1 VIHVPVLVEE
11 AVAALQIREA
21 GTYVDGT
28 FGRGGHS
35 AAILAR
41 LGVRGRLLAF
51 DQDPEAHADRALQDP
66 RLELIHGRFS
76 TMSAALAERGVR
88 AVAGV
93 LLDLGVSSPQL
104 DRAERGFSFMKEG
117 PLDMRMDTTRGET
130 AAEWL
135 NRADEEEIREVI
147 ATYGEERFAKAVAAK
162 IVEARAREPF
172 RTTRQLAEV
181 VGRAVRTREPGQH
194 PATRTFQALRIHV
207 NQELEELEVTL
218 PQAARLLERGG
229 RLAVISFHSLEDRIV
244 KRFFNERAGK
254 ESRGSRHL
262 PEQSVKFEAP
272 SFEIVNSR
280 PLTPSKGELEVNPR
294 ARSARLRAA
303 QRTDAP
309 SWPLDEDELG
319 VPSVED

>member
-1 VIHVPVLVEE
+1 MS
-11 AVAALQIREA
+11 ALRIRED

-51 DQDPEAHADRALQDP
+51 DQDPAAHADRALQDP
-66 RLELIHGRFS
+66 RLELIHARFS
-76 TMSAALAERGVR
+76 TMTQVLAAR
-88 AVAGV
+88 AIRQVAGV

-104 DRAERGFSFMKEG
+104 DESERGFSFMRDG

-130 AAEWL
+130 AADFV
-135 NRADEEEIREVI
+135 NRADEQQIREVI
-147 ATYGEERFAKAVAAK
+147 RDHGEERFAKQIAAA
-162 IVEARAREPF
+162 IVDARSLEPF
-172 RTTRQLAEV
+172 RRTGQLAAV

-218 PQAARLLERGG
+218 PQAAALLEPGG

-244 KRFFNERAGK
+244 KRFMR
-254 ESRGSRHL
+254 
-262 PEQSVKFEAP
+262 EQSTADKLPRGLPVRAKDIPPAPMRLVGKAVKAGDE
-272 SFEIVNSR
+272 
-280 PLTPSKGELEVNPR
+280 EVRRNPR
-294 ARSARLRAA
+294 ARSAVLRVAEKA
-303 QRTDAP
+303 
-309 SWPLDEDELG
+309 
-319 VPSVED
+319 